1 MEKELEHM
9 KLVLFGDGNGNKGL
23 IRRTDSLEN
32 HISVLRRQ
40 SWAIIVLLGSLWME
54 RILTSLTAMK

>member
-1 MEKELEHM
+1 M

-32 HISVLRRQ
+32 HISVLRKQ
-40 SWAIIVLLGSLWME
+40 SWAIIALLGTLWME
-54 RILTSLTAMK
+54 RILSVLQ